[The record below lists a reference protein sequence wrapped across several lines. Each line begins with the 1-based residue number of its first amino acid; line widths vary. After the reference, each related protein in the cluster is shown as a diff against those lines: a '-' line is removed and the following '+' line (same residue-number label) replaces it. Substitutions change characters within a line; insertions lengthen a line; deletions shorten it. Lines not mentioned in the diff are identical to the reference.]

1 MLGTRALFL
10 EAATMMSALVP
21 GSALDTTRA
30 EERQRLL
37 SELLEAVKQ
46 CQIRFGGRAEL
57 ATESHPRVAILCNR
71 IEAALC
77 HGLRSKPLLPKNSS
91 AFRYK

>member
-1 MLGTRALFL
+1 
-10 EAATMMSALVP
+10 MMSALVP

>member
-1 MLGTRALFL
+1 
-10 EAATMMSALVP
+10 MMSALVP
-21 GSALDTTRA
+21 GAPSDTTRA

-46 CQIRFGGRAEL
+46 CQIQFGGRAEL
-57 ATESHPRVAILCNR
+57 ATESHQWVAILCSR
-71 IEAALC
+71 IEATLC

-91 AFRYK
+91 AFRYI